1 MNDRPIS
8 RPTRHPHPIAG
19 DRSHALRR
27 PDRGAERGTAL
38 ILSLLFTIIAM
49 GIVFSGSLIM
59 QANQQRTETSFRLNA
74 QATQFARA
82 GITDTLSWFRRQTSQ
97 PVTDFEPILDTLSV
111 PPIFDTADPDVGIV
125 REFLIGGSIWG
136 RYEIWKE
143 WGADPEPARLLRR
156 QQQQVVDISAS
167 RGQPPGNA
175 WRLRATGSIY
185 RRFDDMVPLD
195 QSPNVRLAV
204 RSLETEIKRLRLAP
218 PGQAA
223 VCIRD
228 GGSATVGLNGR
239 VIGGAA
245 AGISY
250 SDEPTMTAPSA
261 ATLSRVTGSPREST
275 LPGYDD
281 SPEAVF
287 GLPYADLVSI
297 AGRPDHEPG
306 RLPESAADEQRARR
320 EHALDHVRRLA
331 AAHGDRRRLRAGQRD
346 DRRRIVERVQRTL
359 VRRRR
364 RRHEGAVRDQRR
376 TGRDGNARHERRGRL
391 RDDPVRRRGL
401 ERAARRDRQLPP
413 VGRDPAARSDP
424 RAQLIAGRALGR

>member
-38 ILSLLFTIIAM
+38 ILSLLFTVIAM

-97 PVTDFEPILDTLSV
+97 PVTDFEPILDTLST
-111 PPIFDTADPDVGIV
+111 PPLLDTADPDVGIV

-204 RSLETEIKRLRLAP
+204 RTLETEIKRLRLAP

-223 VCIRD
+223 VCIRR
-228 GGSATVGLNGR
+228 GANATIGTNGR
-239 VIGGAA
+239 VLGGAS
-245 AGISY
+245 AGINY
-250 SDEPTMTAPSA
+250 SDSTTPSG
-261 ATLSRVTGSPREST
+261 LSRVSGTPQHNQ

-281 SPEAVF
+281 SPESVF
-287 GLPYADLVSI
+287 GLPYADIVSI
-297 AGRPDHEPG
+297 ADDLITNPVDFPSPLPTNSVLVVNTPSITFDASRPLTGTGVVYVQGDVTIDVGSASVFNGLLYVDGDVVMRAPSEING
-306 RLPESAADEQRARR
+306 ALVVTGTLNMSGAGDFATIQYDDGVLSALRVEIGNYRLSGAIRP
-320 EHALDHVRRLA
+320 L
-331 AAHGDRRRLRAGQRD
+331 GQ
-346 DRRRIVERVQRTL
+346 I
-359 VRRRR
+359 
-364 RRHEGAVRDQRR
+364 
-376 TGRDGNARHERRGRL
+376 
-391 RDDPVRRRGL
+391 L
-401 ERAARRDRQLPP
+401 ERN
-413 VGRDPAARSDP
+413 
-424 RAQLIAGRALGR
+424 

>member
-297 AGRPDHEPG
+297 ADDLITNPVDFPSPLPTNSVLVVNTPSITFDASRPLTGTGVVYVQGNVTIDVGSSSVFNGLLYVDGDVVMRAPSEING
-306 RLPESAADEQRARR
+306 ALVVTGTLDMSGVGDFATIQYDDGVLSALRVEIGNYRLSGAIRP
-320 EHALDHVRRLA
+320 L
-331 AAHGDRRRLRAGQRD
+331 GQ
-346 DRRRIVERVQRTL
+346 I
-359 VRRRR
+359 
-364 RRHEGAVRDQRR
+364 
-376 TGRDGNARHERRGRL
+376 
-391 RDDPVRRRGL
+391 L
-401 ERAARRDRQLPP
+401 ERN
-413 VGRDPAARSDP
+413 
-424 RAQLIAGRALGR
+424 